1 MKLKTALCRANQCLF
16 GPEKAL
22 VQKTTDGQNYP
33 EGKKAKRVCFAQY
46 WVTRKCWKVCS
57 HGTIQD
63 YSLHGAEDEAITVF
77 THICLARMSTKAEK
91 KTLGNTSTHQ
101 DANQPKDSLCDAWQK
116 QERKSE
122 TQLRFLKDLFSLQ
135 RGFYRTLPLYVR
147 WIPQNI
153 VLHQYIISNS
163 KRSEK
168 TASNQPTS
176 NAVNVYRNPKPPH
189 KFNECSFAEA
199 QRSHGPHT
207 ADRKT
212 SVDFYHITGRRNP
225 STQDTVSDSCFLLR

>member
-1 MKLKTALCRANQCLF
+1 MSLWSWESSGAENNRRAELPWGQESQESLLRSVLSHQEMLEGLQPWDYSGLFTAWSRRRSYNSFYSHLF
-16 GPEKAL
+16 G
-22 VQKTTDGQNYP
+22 TDVNKSWK
-33 EGKKAKRVCFAQY
+33 ENTGK
-46 WVTRKCWKVCS
+46 
-57 HGTIQD
+57 
-63 YSLHGAEDEAITVF
+63 
-77 THICLARMSTKAEK
+77 HIHSPRCQSTKR
-91 KTLGNTSTHQ
+91 LSV
-101 DANQPKDSLCDAWQK
+101 CVCVYK
-116 QERKSE
+116 QMHDKNKRKSE

-189 KFNECSFAEA
+189 TFNECSFAEA